1 MATIQSLPALKAR
14 KAPGVE
20 LVSMLADKSSY
31 KIPSPILSYNGEID
45 PSDPVWVNNFA
56 IELEGNS
63 PEIGLYRLTDSFITV
78 NGAIFTGGSFIVKES
93 LYPYIRRDDVIKAFY
108 PNLILPDESKDDSMR
123 FCIRAV
129 SRQDGPLCFA
139 REHGEAGY
147 FHWLHSVIPRITQY
161 QAYGLSEPGFI
172 LAVTERFQS
181 QSLEFIG
188 VKPEQQSLSR
198 GTTVFC
204 DDMFFCSPM
213 VSPDLGR
220 SGGFFERS
228 LYATESLRS
237 LVKGLPFKNRK
248 LFISRE
254 DAKIRRLLVEAD
266 VVELLSR
273 YGFEVVTLTGMSF
286 VDQMQLFA
294 SASVVVSM
302 HGAGLSNIAFM
313 PPSGLVVELLAPDR
327 LWPTYRGIAAR
338 AGLHYSP
345 YVGRRAGNIVDRD
358 SDLDV
363 DLHHFVDF
371 VVRSMDA
378 VQSS

>member
-1 MATIQSLPALKAR
+1 
-14 KAPGVE
+14 
-20 LVSMLADKSSY
+20 
-31 KIPSPILSYNGEID
+31 
-45 PSDPVWVNNFA
+45 
-56 IELEGNS
+56 
-63 PEIGLYRLTDSFITV
+63 
-78 NGAIFTGGSFIVKES
+78 
-93 LYPYIRRDDVIKAFY
+93 
-108 PNLILPDESKDDSMR
+108 
-123 FCIRAV
+123 
-129 SRQDGPLCFA
+129 
-139 REHGEAGY
+139 
-147 FHWLHSVIPRITQY
+147 
-161 QAYGLSEPGFI
+161 
-172 LAVTERFQS
+172 
-181 QSLEFIG
+181 
-188 VKPEQQSLSR
+188 
-198 GTTVFC
+198 
-204 DDMFFCSPM
+204 M